1 MNILNTGLADSS
13 SISSTEELQKI
24 WQQDP
29 MLIVIKLFDKTLL
42 HIGRAKSAI
51 SGWGDERFE
60 AHVLNAIS
68 VIEGLQ
74 MTLEDQ
80 SQSQMAV
87 NLDDIYRYIARLLIN
102 SIQKQDLADLN
113 QAAGLLIEI
122 RESMNVFVKKTPK
135 MLQH

>member
-1 MNILNTGLADSS
+1 MDILNTSLNDSL
-13 SISSTEELQKI
+13 SISSTEELKKM

-42 HIGRAKSAI
+42 HIGRAKSAL
-51 SGWGDERFE
+51 SGWGDERFQT
-60 AHVLNAIS
+60 HVLNAIS
-68 VIEGLQ
+68 VIESLQ
-74 MTLEDQ
+74 MTLDDQ

-87 NLDDIYRYIARLLIN
+87 NIDDIYRYIARLLIN
-102 SIQKQDLADLN
+102 SIQQQDPADLN

-122 RESMNVFVKKTPK
+122 RESMNVFVKKTPQ